1 MNSIII
7 QGGLGNQLFQ
17 IFMLISYSI
26 KHNKQFV
33 IPKNLQSW
41 DKRITYWDTIFLNLM
56 PFLVSNDDIEKYI
69 EIKEPSF
76 KYTEF
81 SNITENVVLNGY
93 FQSYK
98 YFKNNY
104 TEVCDKLGLYQIRNI
119 IKQKYFTQ
127 INNTYENNKICNTIS
142 LHFRMGDYK
151 NMPNHHPLISDN
163 YYINSLFHIIS
174 VTKQQKWNVIYTCEE
189 IDDEIVLSRIQN
201 IKNVFKE
208 LNFLKID
215 NTLKDYEQM
224 LLMSVCDHNIIA
236 NSSFSWWSAYIND
249 NPQKVV
255 CYPSMWFGIA
265 YSNFDTIDLY
275 PDSWNKINV

>member
-56 PFLVSNDDIEKYI
+56 PFLVSNNDIEKYI

-76 KYTEF
+76 KYTEL
-81 SNITENVVLNGY
+81 SSITENVVLNGY

-98 YFKNNY
+98 YFENNY

-127 INNTYENNKICNTIS
+127 TNNINENNKICNTIS

-174 VTKQQKWNVIYTCEE
+174 VTKQKKWNVIYTCEE
-189 IDDEIVLSRIQN
+189 IDDEIVLSRIKH

-215 NTLKDYEQM
+215 NSLKDYEQM

-255 CYPSMWFGIA
+255 CYPSIWFGIA

>member
-76 KYTEF
+76 KYTEL
-81 SNITENVVLNGY
+81 SSITENVVLNGY

-174 VTKQQKWNVIYTCEE
+174 VTKQKKWNVIYTCEE

-215 NTLKDYEQM
+215 NSLKDYEQM

>member
-1 MNSIII
+1 
-7 QGGLGNQLFQ
+7 
-17 IFMLISYSI
+17 
-26 KHNKQFV
+26 
-33 IPKNLQSW
+33 
-41 DKRITYWDTIFLNLM
+41 M
-56 PFLVSNDDIEKYI
+56 PFLVSNNDIEKYI

-76 KYTEF
+76 KYTEL
-81 SNITENVVLNGY
+81 SSITENVVLNGY

-98 YFKNNY
+98 YFENNY

-127 INNTYENNKICNTIS
+127 TNNINENNKICNTIS

-174 VTKQQKWNVIYTCEE
+174 VTKQKKWNVIYTCEE
-189 IDDEIVLSRIQN
+189 IDDEIVLSRIKH

-215 NTLKDYEQM
+215 NSLKDYEQM

-255 CYPSMWFGIA
+255 CYPSIWFGIA

>member
-98 YFKNNY
+98 YFKTNY

-174 VTKQQKWNVIYTCEE
+174 VTKQKKWNVIYTCEE

-215 NTLKDYEQM
+215 NSLKDYEQM